1 MGWFIWP
8 SRSDQ
13 WQSGVKTVM
22 DYRVPLTAKNLMTN
36 LGDCQL
42 FKKNCATYNY
52 LDKFNKY
59 HQLQLKYSQFLM
71 INLQIFHPEIISPFK
86 NGHRKFKCNIR
97 AVTKLHKAAITALIH
112 APSL

>member
-1 MGWFIWP
+1 MAEWCDNCNGLP
-8 SRSDQ
+8 SSIKGEELVD
-13 WQSGVKTVM
+13 K
-22 DYRVPLTAKNLMTN
+22 

-52 LDKFNKY
+52 LFDKFNKY
-59 HQLQLKYSQFLM
+59 HRQLKYSQFLM

-86 NGHRKFKCNIR
+86 NGHKKFKCNIR